1 MLPSFRIA
9 VKTHPVLVLA
19 EETNGFGSSDELFY
33 ACVYQCGIG
42 CIGSVLRFVYAEPED
57 DLNVSWNSSRS
68 AQVLT
73 SSRRNIVKM
82 PDKSNSGPVN
92 DLDKAVKT
100 AVTVPSTPVLV
111 MKCCIFGVKR
121 NGTASEDVMM
131 GVPAAVAVPLAIVPG
146 V

>member
-1 MLPSFRIA
+1 
-9 VKTHPVLVLA
+9 
-19 EETNGFGSSDELFY
+19 
-33 ACVYQCGIG
+33 
-42 CIGSVLRFVYAEPED
+42 
-57 DLNVSWNSSRS
+57 
-68 AQVLT
+68 
-73 SSRRNIVKM
+73 M

-146 V
+146 VYSRGDVKGAPGNISDMYIPPVLRENWKRDGARP